1 MLRGR
6 NCGSNSPHNCY
17 VVMVNVPVGDCVVP
31 IAVTVT
37 TAAGDVESVVTVM
50 VPLMAL
56 TIVMESGGLLNTLE
70 MSTRCPCE
78 SSAL

>member
-1 MLRGR
+1 VLRSR
-6 NCGSNSPHNCY
+6 YCGSDSSHNCY

-37 TAAGDVESVVTVM
+37 TAAGDVERVVTVM

-56 TIVMESGGLLNTLE
+56 TIVMELGGLLNTVEL
-70 MSTRCPCE
+70 STGCPCE